1 MPHAARRIPLLLAA
15 VLAAAL
21 ALPPWAAADAELTV
35 SPLTMDLKADAGEV
49 LTETIT
55 ATASGDEPIVVEL
68 VHADFGFGP
77 DYAPV
82 LISDDA
88 EETTA
93 FSTRG
98 WFSLPR
104 PRYRIPAGQSRE
116 LPLRIE
122 VPPNTPGGTY
132 LGAALLRVLPP
143 DEPTA
148 GSQVQA
154 VAQSGPLVFISV
166 NGGDPPKPRI
176 SELRVPRLQAR
187 GPIRPRVVVDN
198 EGDEFFTLEGT
209 IRLDGPGEDDT
220 VDVRRQYVVPDEP
233 RRLQA
238 AEGDQDIGPPSL
250 GSRELGAGRY
260 EVIAR
265 LRIEP
270 TGTTLVARRTVWI
283 IPTWLRA
290 VALLVAII
298 AFGCLALVARWFM
311 GRAPHAGRS
320 GIAEDDQVT
329 ASAEGVDDEVDDQ
342 HGDILDERLDEFGVA
357 AEEHWPPEADDPDRR

>member
-1 MPHAARRIPLLLAA
+1 MHRAGRRISALLAA
-15 VLAAAL
+15 ILVTSM
-21 ALPPWAAADAELTV
+21 ALPAGTLADAELTV
-35 SPLTMDLKADAGEV
+35 SPLIMELEAEAGEV

-55 ATASGDEPIVVEL
+55 ATASGDDPIVVEL

-77 DYAPV
+77 DYSPV

-104 PRYRIPAGQSRE
+104 ARYRIPAGRSRE
-116 LPLRIE
+116 LPLRIA
-122 VPPNTPGGTY
+122 VPRNTPGGTY

-143 DEPTA
+143 DAPKR

-154 VAQSGPLVFISV
+154 VAQTGPLVFIAV
-166 NGGDPPKPRI
+166 EGGEPPKPRVRDF
-176 SELRVPRLQAR
+176 RVPRLQAR

-198 EGDEFFTLEGT
+198 QGDEFFTLEGT
-209 IRLDGPGEDDT
+209 IRLKGPSDED
-220 VDVRRQYVVPDEP
+220 VVEIRRQFVVPGEP

-238 AEGDQDIGPPSL
+238 SSGDEDTGPPRL
-250 GSRELGAGRY
+250 GSQDLEFGRY
-260 EVIAR
+260 EVTTR

-270 TGTTLVARRTVWI
+270 TGTTLVAKRTVWI

-290 VALLVAII
+290 VALLIAIVAL
-298 AFGCLALVARWFM
+298 GCILVLARWLM
-311 GRAPHAGRS
+311 ARS
-320 GIAEDDQVT
+320 RGDDALFVH
-329 ASAEGVDDEVDDQ
+329 EGVVEAEHDGDDDLIDDA
-342 HGDILDERLDEFGVA
+342 LDEIDETA
-357 AEEHWPPEADDPDRR
+357 DEHWPPDPDPPHTQP